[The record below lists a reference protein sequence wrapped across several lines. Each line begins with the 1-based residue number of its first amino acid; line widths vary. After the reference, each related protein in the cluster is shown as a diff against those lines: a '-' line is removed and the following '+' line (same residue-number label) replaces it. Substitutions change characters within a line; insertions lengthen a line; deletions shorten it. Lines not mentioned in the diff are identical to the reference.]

1 MYHLAT
7 SMGTTAGLK
16 RLCYRV
22 AELPFELML
31 PNSWAERVDA
41 ILPSFRPFEGVI
53 GAGETPIFRFEVV
66 ESLSE
71 ERALKGE
78 LLEEDTNDMGHLRL
92 WRVESGFLVE
102 TSFDPMNCVHRMWMS
117 EDFSHAQA
125 VIDWEDLRL
134 REAVTSLIRVLYSV
148 AVIAHRGVSMHASTV
163 MLDRAG
169 YLFLGSS
176 GTGKSTHAR
185 LWGEVFGAELLNDD
199 NPTLRLE
206 GDGVKVYGTP
216 WSGKTHCYKNL
227 GVSARGIVRLRQG
240 AENRFRRLN
249 DLEAFMALL
258 PGASVVRQET
268 ACYESLCD
276 VLSEISQQ
284 IPVGELVC
292 RPDAEAARC
301 CLAGLKNEKIRIN
314 NP

>member
-1 MYHLAT
+1 MYYLAT
-7 SMGTTAGLK
+7 SMGAVAGLK
-16 RLCYRV
+16 RLYYRV

-31 PNSWAERVDA
+31 PSSWAERVDV
-41 ILPSFRPFEGVI
+41 ILPSFRPFEGAV
-53 GAGETPIFRFEVV
+53 GANEVPIFRFEAV
-66 ESLSE
+66 EMLPD
-71 ERALKGE
+71 ERAQKGE

-92 WRVESGFLVE
+92 WRATEGFLVE
-102 TSFDPMNCVHRMWMS
+102 TSFDPMNCEHRMWMS
-117 EDFSHAQA
+117 SDFSHAQA

-148 AVIAHRGVSMHASTV
+148 AVIAHRGVSIHASTV

-185 LWGEVFGAELLNDD
+185 LWGEAFGAELLNDD

-206 GDGVKVYGTP
+206 GDGVMVYGTP

-227 GVSARGIVRLRQG
+227 GVSVRGIVRLRQG

-276 VLSEISQQ
+276 LLSEISQRT
-284 IPVGELVC
+284 PVGELVC

-301 CLAGLKNEKIRIN
+301 CFEGLRNEKEE
-314 NP
+314 